1 MSTIPQECELSIF
14 AKSMLSTTNTNSIL
28 TSSNTP
34 INDFM
39 QTIDLISRYKTMQA
53 IPNTN
58 SQIEIL
64 SK

>member
-1 MSTIPQECELSIF
+1 MSNIPQECELSIF
-14 AKSMLSTTNTNSIL
+14 AKSALSTTNTNLIL
-28 TSSNTP
+28 PTP

-39 QTIDLISRYKTMQA
+39 QTIDLISKFKTMQT

-58 SQIEIL
+58 PQIEAW